1 MGVKFTLVRFLLVGD
16 DFAFASCFSPT
27 KGSRGSDRDRSYAA
41 TVRYV
46 FFGSRYDSDAATVR
60 YVAL

>member
-27 KGSRGSDRDRSYAA
+27 KGLRYSDRDR
-41 TVRYV
+41 
-46 FFGSRYDSDAATVR
+46 SDAATVR
-60 YVAL
+60 YVYFVKSSSGM